1 MKKALIIYS
10 LIFCLSLLS
19 GCKEKDV
26 SVVKPNPISQP
37 NALIETESD
46 SPAAVLNSVSSTEAM
61 WSKIEF
67 KLTGNL
73 PEGWRITFPFKNQGE
88 IFKRDKQVG
97 AIEVYGYEGES
108 FGSGLPNHSSI
119 VRAEE
124 IKSGFGNGKLYTLE
138 RSEPAASKTPRTWN
152 EYYAIF
158 PIKGENLAYNV
169 WVESDD
175 LDNDLITMRSILQ
188 ILGVNGEN

>member
-46 SPAAVLNSVSSTEAM
+46 LPAAVLNSVSSTEAM

-97 AIEVYGYEGES
+97 AIEVYGYEG
-108 FGSGLPNHSSI
+108 NHSGQVFRII
-119 VRAEE
+119 VQLLES
-124 IKSGFGNGKLYTLE
+124 KKLNLVL
-138 RSEPAASKTPRTWN
+138 
-152 EYYAIF
+152 
-158 PIKGENLAYNV
+158 GMENY
-169 WVESDD
+169 
-175 LDNDLITMRSILQ
+175 IL
-188 ILGVNGEN
+188 